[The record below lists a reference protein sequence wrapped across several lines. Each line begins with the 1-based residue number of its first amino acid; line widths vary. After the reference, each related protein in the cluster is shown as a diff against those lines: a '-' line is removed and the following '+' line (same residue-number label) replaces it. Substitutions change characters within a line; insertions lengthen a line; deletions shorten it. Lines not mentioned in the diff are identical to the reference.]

1 LSKPT
6 RYAIAAGALLALAAC
21 APTVKPEQVITQVTP
36 GMSQIDVVK
45 RVGPPDREYVYA
57 GQDCFQY
64 ALGNYSS
71 VPFAVYFDGQQRV
84 TATTRE
90 RCAGL
95 LR

>member
-1 LSKPT
+1 LSKPIYYT
-6 RYAIAAGALLALAAC
+6 MAAGALLALAAC
-21 APTVKPEQVITQVTP
+21 VSSVKPEQVITQVTP
-36 GMSQIDVVK
+36 GMAQIDVVK

-57 GQDCFQY
+57 GQNCFQY

-71 VPFAVYFDGQQRV
+71 VPFAVYFDGQNHV
-84 TATTRE
+84 TTTAQG